1 MSKQLSVVQSTT
13 RDTMDDKLDAMA
25 DELVAGL
32 SEAAAIADASVARI
46 NGAETMRTNLARITQ
61 SMIVT
66 LEKRRDEEDDR
77 LKGIQAAST
86 TKAET
91 LIDQATKRIEELMAL
106 VQNESANI
114 KSIQAEITRSAAA
127 SERDVIESREKFN
140 AMIVAQQIALKA
152 IG

>member
-1 MSKQLSVVQSTT
+1 MSKQLSVVPPKI
-13 RDTMDDKLDAMA
+13 RDASDDELNAMA
-25 DELVAGL
+25 NELATGL

-77 LKGIQAAST
+77 LKGVQAAST
-86 TKAET
+86 TKAEA

-114 KSIQAEITRSAAA
+114 KAIQAEITRSAAA
-127 SERDVIESREKFN
+127 SERDVLASRETFN
-140 AMIVAQQIALKA
+140 AMIVAQQVALKA